1 MGHVFSPR
9 SPMRQSMLFL
19 GILLAFFLG
28 SGAAFASEG
37 SGTSNEWVNLALRIV
52 NIALFIGIIWKFA
65 GKFIKDALWGRRE
78 KVEAELKNLEVQKV
92 KAAEE
97 LKAMQ
102 EKVARVEADCEA
114 ILEENRL
121 QAEAQR
127 KAIIEH
133 AQAAARQITDQARR
147 AAESEVRL
155 LVAEVRSELA
165 DLVTAAARK
174 NLSQALD
181 NAEQEKLIDKYLT
194 KVVLN

>member
-9 SPMRQSMLFL
+9 SPMRQIMLFL
-19 GILLAFFLG
+19 GTLLTFFLG

-37 SGTSNEWVNLALRIV
+37 SGTSNEWVNLALRLV

-78 KVEAELKNLEVQKV
+78 KVEAELKNLEVQKI

-121 QAEAQR
+121 QAEIQR

-133 AQAAARQITDQARR
+133 AQAAARQITDQARK
-147 AAESEVRL
+147 AAESEVRI

-165 DLVTAAARK
+165 DLVTEAARK

>member
-181 NAEQEKLIDKYLT
+181 SAEQEKLIDKYLT

>member
-127 KAIIEH
+127 KAIIDH
-133 AQAAARQITDQARR
+133 AQAAARQITDQARK

-181 NAEQEKLIDKYLT
+181 SAEQEKLIDKYLT

>member
-9 SPMRQSMLFL
+9 SPMRQIMLFL
-19 GILLAFFLG
+19 GTLLTFFLG

-78 KVEAELKNLEVQKV
+78 KVEAELKNLEVQKI

-133 AQAAARQITDQARR
+133 AQAAARQITDQARK
-147 AAESEVRL
+147 AAESEVRI

-165 DLVTAAARK
+165 DLVTEAARK